1 MTHDEA
7 PPPELSRRRFV
18 TIAAGSAA
26 CWILTACGPRR
37 LYDVPK
43 EKLRASL
50 DELERRYSATYGTAV
65 TVADTRNYVT
75 ALIAIDPEEL
85 EEWAGQTGNAADP
98 KSEAVSKA
106 VQDHVDTVN
115 QTLASYET
123 VKYFTIVPPMT
134 VEDGLLTASLKV
146 KRKVVY
152 DRYAADIDAMYQKKR
167 PTA

>member
-1 MTHDEA
+1 M
-7 PPPELSRRRFV
+7 
-18 TIAAGSAA
+18 
-26 CWILTACGPRR
+26 
-37 LYDVPK
+37 
-43 EKLRASL
+43 
-50 DELERRYSATYGTAV
+50 

-85 EEWAGQTGNAADP
+85 EEWASQTGNAADP

-106 VQDHVDTVN
+106 VQVHVDTVN